1 VTSLSGGFRRQER
14 AVELLKKR
22 RWLLNYGREVSVVV
36 RLSHAEK
43 QALEQ
48 AIIQDRMPLRV
59 MAIKRMRSFIGK
71 VVPKAHRSPDRVD
84 GEALGLGTW
93 RLSDAACLHVAGSY
107 GGQSR
112 RGHATRLRGP
122 AGLKESPPRQLFRAV
137 CENCGDSNSEG
148 CKLTLLK
155 LYYLHH

>member
-1 VTSLSGGFRRQER
+1 V
-14 AVELLKKR
+14 AV
-22 RWLLNYGREVSVVV
+22 NYGWEVSVVV

-48 AIIQDRMPLRV
+48 AIIQDWMPLWV

-71 VVPKAHRSPDRVD
+71 VVPKAHRLLDKVD

-93 RLSDAACLHVAGSY
+93 RLSDAACLHVAGSC

-112 RGHATRLRGP
+112 RGRATRLRGP
-122 AGLKESPPRQLFRAV
+122 AGLKESPSRRLFRAV
-137 CENCGDSNSEG
+137 YENCGKLDSEG
-148 CKLTLLK
+148 CRLALLK
-155 LYYLHH
+155 LYYYHY